1 MMSSDVFFGFKHL
14 LKHNIFIYAL
24 CLRQEMICFVFGLGF
39 FGFLLVFFWMGGG
52 VWGGGYFLFF
62 AVDFFVKAKDLI
74 IISK

>member
-1 MMSSDVFFGFKHL
+1 MMSSDVFFVFKHL
-14 LKHNIFIYAL
+14 LKNNIFIYAL

-39 FGFLLVFFWMGGG
+39 LVFCWVFLDGGG
-52 VWGGGYFLFF
+52 VGGVYFLFF

>member
-1 MMSSDVFFGFKHL
+1 MMSSDVFFVFKHL
-14 LKHNIFIYAL
+14 LKNNILIYAL

-39 FGFLLVFFWMGGG
+39 LVFCWFFLDGGG
-52 VWGGGYFLFF
+52 VYFLFF

>member
-39 FGFLLVFFWMGGG
+39 FGFLGGG
-52 VWGGGYFLFF
+52 GLGFFYFLFF
-62 AVDFFVKAKDLI
+62 AVDFVVKAKDLI